1 MSSGNTP
8 SPTPFLTPSPGV
20 AGTKAYS
27 VPKPP
32 APINLRLDG
41 NEGVLPPAGL
51 LDVLRDAGME
61 IARRYPDSSS
71 LTKAIAARLN
81 IEPERVVVTAGAD
94 DALDRACR
102 SVLFPG
108 RELIVPLPTFE
119 MIPRYVAMTGGTLIG
134 VPWSSGPL
142 PVEAMLARVTERT
155 AAIVVVTPNNPNG
168 LVATADELRRLS
180 ERAPQAL
187 LIVDMAYGEFA
198 DTDLTATVLALP
210 NAVMMRTM
218 SKAWGLAGL
227 RVGYA
232 AGALQAITW
241 MRAAGGPYAVSR
253 PSLAIAERWLATGE
267 NAMRGFVDRV
277 RAERSTLTSLLADL
291 GASPAASQANFAF
304 ARFAD
309 PALPTAQA
317 VYEALAQRGIA
328 VRWFA
333 NRPEITD
340 CLRITCPGEEKAMQ
354 RLTTALREIM
364 TRSTP

>member
-1 MSSGNTP
+1 MTITQ
-8 SPTPFLTPSPGV
+8 PTTLTPSPGV

-32 APINLRLDG
+32 APIDLRLDG
-41 NEGVLPPAGL
+41 NEGVLPPTGL

-61 IARRYPDSSS
+61 VARRYPDASP
-71 LTKAIAARLN
+71 LTRAIAARLTV
-81 IEPERVVVTAGAD
+81 EAQRVVVTAGAD

-102 SVLFPG
+102 SVIFPG

-134 VPWSSGPL
+134 VPWTSGPL
-142 PVEAMLARVTERT
+142 PVDAMLSRVTQRT
-155 AAIVVVTPNNPNG
+155 GAIVVVTPNNPNG

-180 ERAPQAL
+180 DRAPHAL

-198 DTDLTATVLALP
+198 DVDLTETVLSLP

-241 MRAAGGPYAVSR
+241 MRAAGGPYAVSG
-253 PSLAIAERWLATGE
+253 PSLAIAEQWLATGE
-267 NAMRGFVDRV
+267 PAMRGFVDRV
-277 RAERSTLTSLLADL
+277 RSERASLTALLAEL
-291 GASPAASQANFAF
+291 GATPAASQANFAF

-309 PALPTAQA
+309 PARPTAQQ
-317 VYEALAQRGIA
+317 VYEALARRGIA

-333 NRPEITD
+333 NRPEIAD
-340 CLRITCPGEEKAMQ
+340 CLRITCPGEDNAMQ